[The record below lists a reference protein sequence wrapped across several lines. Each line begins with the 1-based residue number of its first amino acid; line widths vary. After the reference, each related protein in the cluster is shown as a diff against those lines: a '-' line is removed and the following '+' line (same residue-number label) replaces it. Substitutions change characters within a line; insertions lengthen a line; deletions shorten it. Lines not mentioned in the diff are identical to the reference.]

1 MAGFHI
7 DNEAPDLL
15 VTVDSLHALYQGE
28 KIDSLH
34 TQYVDFSVCD
44 KDSTKQ
50 FIVINTGTGTLK
62 VNISSANAKLFSVG
76 QSELSVAVGDS
87 ATVNVTFH
95 YAAGTI
101 GKNEALLTF
110 TPADQRVVPTQIK

>member
-1 MAGFHI
+1 MCVPVCGTLVAPVAPSRKGANALYIGVWTPWHPFLRKI
-7 DNEAPDLL
+7 IYAPDLL

-62 VNISSANAKLFSVG
+62 VNISSANAK
-76 QSELSVAVGDS
+76 
-87 ATVNVTFH
+87 
-95 YAAGTI
+95 
-101 GKNEALLTF
+101 
-110 TPADQRVVPTQIK
+110 PTS